1 MKIIPLTRGQYA
13 IVDDEDYEELAK
25 HKWRANYSKGN
36 QCFYAE
42 RSLKREGKIR
52 RTDTMHRVIMK
63 ANPGEEVDHQ
73 NHNTL
78 DNRKENLRITT
89 HQTNQKNIRMR
100 KDNSSGFCGVCW
112 CNSTKKWL
120 AYINVNGKCKHLG
133 RFLDKSMA
141 IASRKAANME
151 YGFHENHGKQ
161 Y

>member
-100 KDNSSGFCGVCW
+100 KCQQ
-112 CNSTKKWL
+112 K
-120 AYINVNGKCKHLG
+120 
-133 RFLDKSMA
+133 
-141 IASRKAANME
+141 
-151 YGFHENHGKQ
+151 
-161 Y
+161 